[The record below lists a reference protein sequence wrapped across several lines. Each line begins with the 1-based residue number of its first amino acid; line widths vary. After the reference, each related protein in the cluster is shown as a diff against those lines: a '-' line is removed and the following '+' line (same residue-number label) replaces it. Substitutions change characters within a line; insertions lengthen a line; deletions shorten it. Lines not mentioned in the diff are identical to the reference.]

1 MPFVN
6 IAGISV
12 AFGNR
17 DVLDKINLN
26 ISEYSKIAL
35 AGANGSGK
43 TTLLKILSGIIK
55 PDAGSVSMQ
64 KDIRISYLPQSG
76 IVYSGQTLFNEAD
89 KAFLAFQKMIE
100 RITEIE
106 KELALCKEGE
116 KNVSV
121 LLEEHHLLQEAV
133 LNSGYYER
141 EGEIETVLAGLG
153 FSRAD
158 LGKMTESFSGGWQM
172 RIALARTLLERPDI
186 LLLDEPTNYLDIE
199 AREWLENFL
208 NKFKGGYIIVSHDRF
223 FLDVTC
229 NEVIELF
236 DGKLSKYKG
245 NYTTY
250 ERMREQE
257 LEALVQRYERQ
268 QEEIEKIEF
277 FIRRFRYNAS
287 KAALV
292 QSRVKQLENIER
304 IEIPESL
311 KKMRFRF
318 PAPPHSGKEVLV
330 IEELNKFYGEFQALK
345 NINFYV
351 TRGEKV
357 ALAGKNG
364 AGKSTL
370 LRILS
375 QTDNNYSGKIRPG
388 KDVSIGY
395 FSQDFEATLNNS
407 NTVIEEI
414 ESSSPTE
421 LIPSLRNLLGAFLF
435 RGDDIQKKI
444 SYLSGG
450 EKNRIALLKLLLHP
464 SNLLIL
470 DEPTNHLDLNSKDI
484 LLEALKK
491 YSGTLIFV
499 SHDRYFIEKLA
510 TRVIELDNGVSRD
523 YPGGYEYYLFRKQKE
538 DREHSGAVNVPVSGM
553 PGAQGTPASSG
564 LTNAPNA
571 FGLADAGATAGTVT
585 GTLPE
590 QKNITAAAQ
599 HSGSI
604 LIKRNSGSSPE
615 EREKEKAVKKEKRK
629 LEKRAE
635 EIMVLVDAFEQKAKQ
650 IEEMMGQV
658 EYYSDGQ
665 KMKELKD
672 TLQQNKNTQAELLC
686 EWESVEA
693 ALNSF

>member
-1 MPFVN
+1 MSFVN
-6 IAGISV
+6 ITGISV
-12 AFGNR
+12 AYSNR
-17 DVLDKINLN
+17 DVIDKINLN
-26 ISEYSKIAL
+26 ISENSKIAL

-43 TTLLKILSGIIK
+43 TTLLKVIVGQIT
-55 PDAGSVSMQ
+55 PDSGSVSMQ
-64 KDIRISYLPQSG
+64 KETRISYLPQSG
-76 IVYSGQTLFNEAD
+76 VVYSGQTLFNEAD
-89 KAFLAFQKMIE
+89 RAFIIFQKMIE

-116 KNVSV
+116 KNVSS
-121 LLEEHHLLQEAV
+121 LLEEHHTLQEAV

-141 EGEIETVLAGLG
+141 EGEIETVLMGLG

-158 LGKMTESFSGGWQM
+158 LEKMTESFSGGWQM
-172 RIALARTLLERPDI
+172 RIALARTLLEKPDI

-199 AREWLENFL
+199 ARQWLEDFL
-208 NKFKGGYIIVSHDRF
+208 YKFKGGYIIVSHDKF

-236 DGKLSKYKG
+236 SGKLSRYKG
-245 NYTTY
+245 NYTEY
-250 ERMREQE
+250 EKIREQE
-257 LEALVQRYERQ
+257 LEALIQRYERQ
-268 QEEIEKIEF
+268 QEEIEKTEQ
-277 FIRRFRYNAS
+277 FINRFRYNAS

-292 QSRVKQLENIER
+292 QSRIKQLENIEK

-311 KKMRFRF
+311 KKMRFKF
-318 PAPPHSGKEVLV
+318 PSPPHSGKEVLV
-330 IEELNKFYGEFQALK
+330 IEELNKFYGDFQALK

-351 TRGEKV
+351 TRGEKI

-375 QTDNNYSGKIRPG
+375 QTDKEYSGNIRPG

-395 FSQDFEATLNNS
+395 FSQDFEATLNNNNS
-407 NTVIEEI
+407 VVEEI

-510 TRVIELDNGVSRD
+510 TRVLELDNGIAKD
-523 YPGGYEYYLFRKQKE
+523 YPGGYDYYLFRKQKE
-538 DREHSGAVNVPVSGM
+538 ESERSGKQDDPLFVGNVSKDFVS
-553 PGAQGTPASSG
+553 PKESRQDQAE
-564 LTNAPNA
+564 
-571 FGLADAGATAGTVT
+571 D
-585 GTLPE
+585 
-590 QKNITAAAQ
+590 
-599 HSGSI
+599 
-604 LIKRNSGSSPE
+604 
-615 EREKEKAVKKEKRK
+615 REKEKTVKKEKRR

-635 EIMVLVDAFEQKAKQ
+635 EIMALVDDLDQKAKQ
-650 IEEMMGQV
+650 IEEMMGKV
-658 EYYSDGQ
+658 EFYSDGQ
-665 KMKELKD
+665 KIKELKES
-672 TLQQNKNTQAELLC
+672 LRQNKNTQVELLS
-686 EWESVEA
+686 EWESIEA
-693 ALNSF
+693 AINSL

>member
-6 IAGISV
+6 ITGISV

-17 DVLDKINLN
+17 DVIDKINLN
-26 ISEYSKIAL
+26 ISENSKISL

-43 TTLLKILSGIIK
+43 TTLLKVIVGQIK
-55 PDAGSVSMQ
+55 PDDGSVSMQ
-64 KDIRISYLPQSG
+64 KETRISYLPQSG
-76 IVYSGQTLFNEAD
+76 ITYSGQTLFNEAD
-89 KAFLAFQKMIE
+89 KAFLTFQKMIE

-106 KELALCKEGE
+106 KELALCNEGE
-116 KNVSV
+116 KTISP
-121 LLEEHHLLQEAV
+121 LLEEHHILNEAV

-141 EGEIETVLAGLG
+141 EGEIETVLIGLG

-158 LGKMTESFSGGWQM
+158 FEKLTDSFSGGWQM
-172 RIALARTLLERPDI
+172 RIALARTLLEKPDI

-199 AREWLENFL
+199 AREWLEDFL
-208 NKFKGGYIIVSHDRF
+208 NKFRGGYIIVSHDRY

-236 DGKLSKYKG
+236 KGKLSRYKG
-245 NYTTY
+245 NYSTY
-250 ERMREQE
+250 EKMRKLE
-257 LEALVQRYERQ
+257 LESLVQRYERQ
-268 QEEIEKIEF
+268 QEEIEKTEQ
-277 FIRRFRYNAS
+277 FINRFRYNAS

-292 QSRVKQLENIER
+292 QSRVKQLGNIER
-304 IEIPESL
+304 IEIPENL
-311 KKMRFRF
+311 KKMRFKF
-318 PAPPHSGKEVLV
+318 PSPPHSGKEVLV
-330 IEELNKFYGEFQALK
+330 IEDLNKKYGDFHALK
-345 NINFYV
+345 NVNFYV
-351 TRGEKV
+351 TRGEKI

-375 QTDNNYSGKIRPG
+375 QTDKDYSGDIKLG

-395 FSQDFEATLNNS
+395 FSQDFEATLNNNNS
-407 NTVIEEI
+407 VIELI

-421 LIPSLRNLLGAFLF
+421 LIPSLRGLLGAFLF

-450 EKNRIALLKLLLHP
+450 EKNRIALLRLLLHP

-510 TRVIELDNGVSRD
+510 TRVIELDNGISKD
-523 YPGGYEYYLFRKQKE
+523 YPGEYDYYLFRKQKE
-538 DREHSGAVNVPVSGM
+538 LEEKTGNQDMSI
-553 PGAQGTPASSG
+553 
-564 LTNAPNA
+564 
-571 FGLADAGATAGTVT
+571 FT
-585 GTLPE
+585 GTISKE
-590 QKNITAAAQ
+590 NSDQKNTRTDQ
-599 HSGSI
+599 T
-604 LIKRNSGSSPE
+604 E
-615 EREKEKAVKKEKRK
+615 DREKEKALKKEKRK

-635 EIMVLVDAFEQKAKQ
+635 EIMVLVDNLEQQSKK
-650 IEEMMGQV
+650 IEEMMGMV

-665 KMKELKD
+665 KIKELKES
-672 TLQQNKNTQAELLC
+672 LQQNKNKEAELLF
-686 EWESVEA
+686 EWESIEA
-693 ALNSF
+693 ALNSL

>member
-26 ISEYSKIAL
+26 ISENSKIAL

-43 TTLLKILSGIIK
+43 TTLLKVLSGIIK
-55 PDAGSVSMQ
+55 PDSGSVSMQ

-106 KELALCKEGE
+106 KELSLCKEGE
-116 KNVSV
+116 QNVSV
-121 LLEEHHLLQEAV
+121 LLEEHHFLQERV

-141 EGEIETVLAGLG
+141 DGEIETVLAGLG
-153 FSRAD
+153 FSRTD
-158 LGKMTESFSGGWQM
+158 LEKMTESFSGGWQM
-172 RIALARTLLERPDI
+172 RIALARTLLEKPDI

-199 AREWLENFL
+199 ARDWLENFL
-208 NKFKGGYIIVSHDRF
+208 NKFKGGYIIVSHDKF

-236 DGKLSKYKG
+236 GGKLSKYKG
-245 NYTTY
+245 NYSMY
-250 ERMREQE
+250 EKMRKQE
-257 LEALVQRYERQ
+257 LEALVERYERQ

-292 QSRVKQLENIER
+292 QSRVKQLENIEK

-311 KKMRFRF
+311 KKMHFKF
-318 PAPPHSGKEVLV
+318 PSPPHSGKEVV
-330 IEELNKFYGEFQALK
+330 IIEDLNKFYGDFHALK

-357 ALAGKNG
+357 ALTGKNG

-375 QTDNNYSGKIRPG
+375 QTDNVYSGNIRLG

-407 NTVIEEI
+407 NSVIDEI

-484 LLEALKK
+484 LLEALIK

-499 SHDRYFIEKLA
+499 SHDRYFIENLA
-510 TRVIELDNGVSRD
+510 TRVIELEDGISKD

-538 DREHSGAVNVPVSGM
+538 EGERAGAPESL
-553 PGAQGTPASSG
+553 A
-564 LTNAPNA
+564 A
-571 FGLADAGATAGTVT
+571 FGVNSFGGAYSG
-585 GTLPE
+585 GSGG
-590 QKNITAAAQ
+590 AAAGVAGG
-599 HSGSI
+599 SGTFPGE
-604 LIKRNSGSSPE
+604 KNSMPE

-635 EIMVLVDAFEQKAKQ
+635 EIMVLVDDLEQKAKQ

-658 EYYSDGQ
+658 EFYSDGQ
-665 KMKELKD
+665 KMKELKEN
-672 TLQQNKNTQAELLC
+672 LQKNKNSQAELLW

>member
-6 IAGISV
+6 LANISV
-12 AFGNR
+12 AFGSR
-17 DVLDKINLN
+17 DIIDKINLN
-26 ISEYSKIAL
+26 ISENSKIAL

-43 TTLLKILSGIIK
+43 TTLLKVIAGKIK
-55 PDAGSVSMQ
+55 PDNGSASVQ
-64 KDIRISYLPQSG
+64 KDTRISYLPQSG
-76 IVYSGQTLFNEAD
+76 VVYSGYTLFDEAD
-89 KAFLAFQKMIE
+89 KAFIPFQKMIE
-100 RITEIE
+100 RLTEIE
-106 KELALCKEGE
+106 KELALRKEGE
-116 KNVSV
+116 SV
-121 LLEEHHLLQEAV
+121 ISALLEEHHVIQEAV

-141 EGEIETVLAGLG
+141 EGEIETVLTGLG
-153 FSRAD
+153 FSRTD
-158 LGKMTESFSGGWQM
+158 LDKMTESFSGGWQM
-172 RIALARTLLERPDI
+172 RIALARTLLEKPDI

-199 AREWLENFL
+199 AREWLEDFL

-236 DGKLSKYKG
+236 NGKLSRYKG

-250 ERMREQE
+250 EKIRQQE
-257 LEALVQRYERQ
+257 LESLVERYERQ
-268 QEEIEKIEF
+268 QEEIEKTED

-311 KKMRFRF
+311 KKMRLKF
-318 PAPPHSGKEVLV
+318 PSPPHSGKEVLI
-330 IEELNKFYGEFQALK
+330 IEDLNKFYGEFHALK
-345 NINFYV
+345 NVNFYV
-351 TRGEKV
+351 NRGEKI

-375 QTDNNYSGKIRPG
+375 QTDKGYSGNIKLG

-395 FSQDFEATLNNS
+395 FSQDFEATLNNDS
-407 NTVIEEI
+407 SVIEVI

-450 EKNRIALLKLLLHP
+450 EKNRVALLRLLLHP

-499 SHDRYFIEKLA
+499 SHDRYFIENLA
-510 TRVIELDNGVSRD
+510 TRVLELDDGIAKD

-538 DREHSGAVNVPVSGM
+538 LIE
-553 PGAQGTPASSG
+553 AS
-564 LTNAPNA
+564 
-571 FGLADAGATAGTVT
+571 
-585 GTLPE
+585 
-590 QKNITAAAQ
+590 
-599 HSGSI
+599 
-604 LIKRNSGSSPE
+604 RNSGAESSTETILRQNSSVQKDNRPE
-615 EREKEKAVKKEKRK
+615 QAGEREK
-629 LEKRAE
+629 L
-635 EIMVLVDAFEQKAKQ
+635 KQ
-650 IEEMMGQV
+650 E
-658 EYYSDGQ
+658 
-665 KMKELKD
+665 
-672 TLQQNKNTQAELLC
+672 
-686 EWESVEA
+686 
-693 ALNSF
+693 

>member
-1 MPFVN
+1 MSFVN

-12 AFGNR
+12 AYSNR
-17 DVLDKINLN
+17 DVIDKINLN
-26 ISEYSKIAL
+26 ISENSKIAL

-43 TTLLKILSGIIK
+43 TTLLKVIVGQIV
-55 PDAGSVSMQ
+55 PDSGSVSMQ
-64 KDIRISYLPQSG
+64 KETRISYLPQSG
-76 IVYSGQTLFNEAD
+76 VVYSGQTLFNEAD
-89 KAFLAFQKMIE
+89 KAFIPFQKMIE

-106 KELALCKEGE
+106 KELALSKEGE
-116 KNVSV
+116 GNISS
-121 LLEEHHLLQEAV
+121 LLEEHHLLQETV

-158 LGKMTESFSGGWQM
+158 LEKMTESFSGGWQM
-172 RIALARTLLERPDI
+172 RIALARTLLEKPDI

-199 AREWLENFL
+199 ARQWLEDFL
-208 NKFKGGYIIVSHDRF
+208 YKFKGGYIIVSHDRF

-236 DGKLSKYKG
+236 DGKLSRYKG
-245 NYTTY
+245 NYSAY
-250 ERMREQE
+250 EKIREQE
-257 LEALVQRYERQ
+257 LQSLVQRYERQ

-292 QSRVKQLENIER
+292 QSRVKQLENIEK

-318 PAPPHSGKEVLV
+318 PSPPHSGKEVLL
-330 IEELNKFYGEFQALK
+330 IEELNKYYGDFQALK
-345 NINFYV
+345 NVNFYV
-351 TRGEKV
+351 TRGEKI

-375 QTDNNYSGKIRPG
+375 HTDKEYSGNIKPG
-388 KDVSIGY
+388 KDVNTGY
-395 FSQDFEATLNNS
+395 FSQDFEATLNNENS
-407 NTVIEEI
+407 VIDEI

-499 SHDRYFIEKLA
+499 SHDRYFIENLA
-510 TRVIELDNGVSRD
+510 TRVLELDNGIARD
-523 YPGGYEYYLFRKQKE
+523 YPGGYDYYLFRKKKE
-538 DREHSGAVNVPVSGM
+538 EEEKSGD
-553 PGAQGTPASSG
+553 PGINLFAENISSAS
-564 LTNAPNA
+564 L
-571 FGLADAGATAGTVT
+571 V
-585 GTLPE
+585 
-590 QKNITAAAQ
+590 QKNNRTDQ
-599 HSGSI
+599 T
-604 LIKRNSGSSPE
+604 E
-615 EREKEKAVKKEKRK
+615 DREKEKALKKEKRK

-635 EIMVLVDAFEQKAKQ
+635 EIMVLVDDLDQKAKQ
-650 IEEMMGQV
+650 IEEMMGKV
-658 EYYSDGQ
+658 EFYSDGQ
-665 KMKELKD
+665 KIKELKES
-672 TLQQNKNTQAELLC
+672 LRQNKNTQVELLS
-686 EWESVEA
+686 EWESIEA
-693 ALNSF
+693 AINSL